1 MQERVLRF
9 LTSPGAESFDEL
21 ALAVFRYQ
29 AETNHPYR
37 KWCEALGRTP
47 ASVTT
52 LEDIPAVPVAVFKEL
67 ELSCGLPA
75 AEFRTSGTT
84 RTGVGRHLLP
94 SLEPYRVAAL
104 TWFKACVMPEG
115 WKMRTLVLAPPP
127 SLRPASSLSRMLG
140 WVVDACGEDGSGWFV
155 GAEGLDRE
163 RLAGALLDASRGGV
177 PVLVLATTAALLTF
191 LDYCDATGL
200 SVALPGGSRL
210 MDTGGQKGTGAAWPR
225 PATEFQTGVY
235 RRVTATLGIPAAR
248 CVNEYGMTELCSQ
261 FYDDILLRVRPGV
274 PPTVGPP
281 QAGMLR
287 PQEISATPRIKAVPP
302 WVRTRVVDPVTLAPA
317 PDGQTGLLVHLDLAN
332 VGSVMAVQT
341 EDLGTVV
348 PGGFVLDG
356 RPRAAEARGCGLTFE
371 ELARAAAR

>member
-1 MQERVLRF
+1 LQERVLRF
-9 LTSPGAESFDEL
+9 LTSPGAESFDAL

-29 AETNHPYR
+29 VETNRPYR
-37 KWCEALGRTP
+37 QWCEATGRNPDT
-47 ASVTT
+47 VTA
-52 LEDIPAVPVAVFKEL
+52 LEEIPPVPVAAFKEL

-84 RTGVGRHLLP
+84 RTGFGRHLLP

-104 TWFKACVMPEG
+104 TWFGACVMPEG

-140 WVVDACGEDGSGWFV
+140 WVADACGEDGSGWFV
-155 GAEGLDRE
+155 GAEGLERE
-163 RLAGALLDASRGGV
+163 RLAGALLDAQRGGV
-177 PVLVLATTAALLTF
+177 PVLLLATTAALLAF
-191 LDYCDATGL
+191 LDYCDDTGL

-225 PATEFQTGVY
+225 PAAEFQAGVY
-235 RRVTATLGIPAAR
+235 RRVTATLGIPPAR

-261 FYDDILLRVRPGV
+261 FYDDVLLRV
-274 PPTVGPP
+274 PP
-281 QAGMLR
+281 QAGLLR
-287 PQEISATPRIKAVPP
+287 PQDTVASPRIKAVPP

-332 VGSVMAVQT
+332 VGSVLAVQT

-348 PGGFVLDG
+348 PGGFVLEG

-371 ELARAAAR
+371 ELAQAAAR